1 MALKGNL
8 RDFTITQLLNLI
20 NLANKTGTLI
30 IDGSSDSA
38 LISFK
43 DGNLAFSQL
52 GNVDNG
58 LASVLYR
65 EKKITPTQYKIIRSK
80 ASHMGDKELGLL
92 LINANYLTQ
101 ADILTSLRNEFVSVL
116 KRIFTWVDGLFR
128 FEDGALPPDDKIT
141 LKISLENIIIEGS
154 RQLREWEHL
163 QDEIP
168 SLDVALKFS
177 DRPGKNV
184 KNINLSVEEWRVVSY
199 INPKNSLKKI
209 AHTTKMDDLTIRK
222 IIYGLLQAGIV
233 ELVRPEGLK
242 PPVPIQKQ
250 ITLPTDNPEEQKSLI
265 YRIINRIR
273 SL

>member
-20 NLANKTGTLI
+20 NLANKTGTLV

-43 DGNLAFSQL
+43 EGNLAFSQM

-58 LASVLYR
+58 LVSVLYR
-65 EKKITPTQYKIIRSK
+65 EKKITHTQYKIIRSK
-80 ASHMGDKELGLL
+80 ASHMSDKELGLL
-92 LINANYLTQ
+92 LINANYLSQ
-101 ADILTSLRNEFVSVL
+101 ADILASLRNEFVGTL
-116 KRIFTWVDGLFR
+116 KRIFTWVEGLFR
-128 FEDGALPPDDKIT
+128 FEDGVLPPDDKIT
-141 LKISLENIIIEGS
+141 LKIGLENIIIEGS

-168 SLDVALKFS
+168 SLDIALKFS
-177 DRPGKNV
+177 DRPGKNL
-184 KNINLSVEEWRVVSY
+184 KNINFSVEEWRVVSY
-199 INPKNSLKKI
+199 INPKNSLKQI
-209 AHTTKMDDLTIRK
+209 ARTTKMNDLAIRR

-233 ELVRPEGLK
+233 ELVRPEGVK
-242 PPVPIQKQ
+242 PPLQKQ
-250 ITLPTDNPEEQKSLI
+250 ITFPTENPEEQKSLI
-265 YRIINRIR
+265 NRIINRIR

>member
-1 MALKGNL
+1 MAIKGNL

-20 NLANKTGTLI
+20 NLANKTGTLV

-43 DGNLAFSQL
+43 EGNLAFSQL
-52 GNVDNG
+52 GNLDNG
-58 LASVLYR
+58 LVSVLYR
-65 EKKITPTQYKIIRSK
+65 EKKITPTQFKIIRSK
-80 ASHMGDKELGLL
+80 ASHMSDKELGLL
-92 LINANYLTQ
+92 LINANYLSQ
-101 ADILTSLRNEFVSVL
+101 ADILTSLSNEFISVV

-128 FEDGALPPDDKIT
+128 FEDGVLPPDDKIT

-168 SLDVALKFS
+168 SLDVALKFR
-177 DRPGKNV
+177 DRPGENMG
-184 KNINLSVEEWRVVSY
+184 NINLNGEEWRVVSY
-199 INPKNSLKKI
+199 INPKNSIRQI
-209 AHTTKMDDLTIRK
+209 ARTTNMNDLAIRR

-242 PPVPIQKQ
+242 QPVQTQKQ
-250 ITLPTDNPEEQKSLI
+250 ITMPTENPEEQKSLI
-265 YRIINRIR
+265 YRIIDRIR